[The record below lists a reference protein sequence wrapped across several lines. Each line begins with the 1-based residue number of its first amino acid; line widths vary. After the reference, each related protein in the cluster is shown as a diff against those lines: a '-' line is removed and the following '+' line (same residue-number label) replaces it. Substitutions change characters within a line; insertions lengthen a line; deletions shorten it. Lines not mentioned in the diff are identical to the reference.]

1 MKVKVIQTRLD
12 SFTFKKHKLDSEDNQ
27 KKQQNSIN
35 FGKAKVPNLKIS
47 ENEVVITATTSLS
60 YKTNTFV
67 TSWDVVGLFVI
78 PKDYSESIGD
88 KEGIDK
94 VRKLTSAII
103 PILMSKFRTYTALL
117 SQEVSTYPVI
127 PEFKVNSDD
136 LSLEK
141 KSN

>member
-67 TSWDVVGLFVI
+67 TSCDVVGLFVI

-94 VRKLTSAII
+94 VRKLTSDII

-117 SQEVSTYPVI
+117 SQEVSNYPVI